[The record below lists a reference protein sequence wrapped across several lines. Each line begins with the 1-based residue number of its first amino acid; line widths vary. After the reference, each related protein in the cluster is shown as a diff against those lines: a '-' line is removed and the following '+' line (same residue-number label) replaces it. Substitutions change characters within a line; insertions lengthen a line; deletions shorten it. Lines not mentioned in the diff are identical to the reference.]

1 MVEMDA
7 FEAEGGGAAARVAP
21 LTILTGTKQP
31 EVGDDD
37 EVDDVL
43 VGLAP
48 DRMRGVEA
56 VDQGL
61 DEEDVGRVGSGLGIV
76 LIAEGLEERV
86 E

>member
-21 LTILTGTKQP
+21 LTVFAGTKQP

-48 DRMRGVEA
+48 DGMSGVEA

-61 DEEDVGRVGSGLGIV
+61 NEEDVGRVGSGLGVI
-76 LIAEGLEERV
+76 LIAECLEERV

>member
-7 FEAEGGGAAARVAP
+7 FEAEGSGAAARVAP
-21 LTILTGTKQP
+21 LAIFARTKQP

-37 EVDDVL
+37 EVNDVL

-48 DRMRGVEA
+48 DGMRGVEA

-61 DEEDVGRVGSGLGIV
+61 DEEDVGRVGSGLGVILV
-76 LIAEGLEERV
+76 TELGP
-86 E
+86 